1 MAVSTYVTID
11 GGNGQYPSATGVHYS
26 GGEKTF
32 ALYATPGSSSDFH
45 GATIKIQA
53 SFASDT
59 HSESW
64 INLNDSEGAEL
75 SFTENSIFK
84 ISLGQCKL
92 RFVVSGSS
100 GTTQVTIK
108 VS

>member
-1 MAVSTYVTID
+1 MAVETFQLID
-11 GGNGQYPSATGVHYS
+11 GANGNYPSGGLNYA

-32 ALYATPGSSSDFH
+32 AIYATPGSSTNFN
-45 GATIKIQA
+45 GATIKMQA
-53 SFASDT
+53 SLDEGTTF
-59 HSESW
+59 
-64 INLNDSEGAEL
+64 IPLNDSEGAEL

-84 ISLGQCKL
+84 INIGRCKL

-100 GTTQVTIK
+100 GDTEVTIK